1 MAPSDRSAQAR
12 APGLRVGSV
21 AGVPVFIGWSWLLLA
36 AAVTAIIG
44 PSVAAQRP
52 DLGIAAYGVG
62 VLVALAFLAS
72 VLVHEAAHAISA
84 RAFGFEVRRI
94 VADLMGGHTA
104 FDGRTTPW
112 SQGMTAL
119 AGPLGNLLLAAV
131 ALPVAMVLDTGVAA
145 YLAQTIAQVNILLA
159 LFNLL
164 PGMPLD
170 GGQILLAVVWR
181 VTGSPHRGAVV
192 AGWGGRV
199 VVVLTVAWF
208 VLWPLAQGRPPG
220 LFTLF
225 WVLLIAGFL
234 WRGASQSILVGRTRE
249 RVDAT
254 PLAQVMRPVTVVP
267 TGGPIA
273 AWWTGPD
280 RVYITVDAQG
290 VPTGIVRADVVASVP
305 NDQWAHVPASAVAVS
320 RSASWVADFREPP
333 SLGDVLLAMGRSG
346 QDAVLVRQ
354 AGEVRGV
361 VFEAD
366 VVRAVQ

>member
-1 MAPSDRSAQAR
+1 MAPSDRRPAER
-12 APGLRVGSV
+12 APGLRVATV
-21 AGVPVFIGWSWLLLA
+21 AGVPVYIGWSWLLLA
-36 AAVTAIIG
+36 ALITALIG

-52 DLGIAAYGVG
+52 DLGAGAYGVG
-62 VLVALAFLAS
+62 ALVALGFLLS

-112 SQGMTAL
+112 SQGLTAL
-119 AGPLGNLLLAAV
+119 AGPVGNILLAGV
-131 ALPVAMVLDTGVAA
+131 ALPIALALDTGVGA

-170 GGQILLAVVWR
+170 GGQILMAAVWR
-181 VTGSPHRGAVV
+181 VTGSQNRGAVV

-199 VVVLTVAWF
+199 VVILVVAWF
-208 VLWPLAQGRPPG
+208 LLRPLAEGRTPD

-225 WVLLIAGFL
+225 WVVLLAGFL

-249 RVDAT
+249 RVEAT
-254 PLAQVMRPVTVVP
+254 RLDQVMRPVSVVA
-267 TGGPIA
+267 GSSPIA
-273 AWWTGPD
+273 AWWAGPE
-280 RVYITVDAQG
+280 RVYVTADPVG
-290 VPTGIVRADVVASVP
+290 RPTGIVRADVVASVP
-305 NDQWAHVPASAVAVS
+305 PAQWEGVPASAVAVS
-320 RSASWVADFREPP
+320 RNPAWVADFAEPP
-333 SLGDVLLAMGRSG
+333 TLGEVVLAMGRSG
-346 QDAVLVRQ
+346 QDAVLVRE
-354 AGEVRGV
+354 AGQIRGI